1 MWCGGKLIAFQNMVD
16 VYGVDP
22 DKILI
27 NFIKKNI
34 NLKTFFQI
42 VLKILNLK
50 KIIFDLIVVS
60 GSLEHVHDL
69 GKVMQKINLYAKESC
84 LLFLDL

>member
-1 MWCGGKLIAFQNMVD
+1 MYSKFKKFFKGKKNLKFLDVGCGAGGKLIAFQKHGWD

-50 KIIFDLIVVS
+50 KIILI
-60 GSLEHVHDL
+60 L
-69 GKVMQKINLYAKESC
+69 
-84 LLFLDL
+84 LLFQDH

>member
-1 MWCGGKLIAFQNMVD
+1 MYSKFKKFFKGKKNLKFLDVGCGGGKLIAFQKHGWD

-27 NFIKKNI
+27 NFIKKKYKFKNI
-34 NLKTFFQI
+34 FQI

-50 KIIFDLIVVS
+50 KIILI
-60 GSLEHVHDL
+60 L
-69 GKVMQKINLYAKESC
+69 
-84 LLFLDL
+84 LLFQDH